1 MGSFFAIC
9 RYAPLSPD
17 WGEVP
22 NPDRSKI
29 EVADSVH
36 MSLHR
41 QPLKEEGFWIQ
52 VEARTKQLPVQEVDS
67 DAGLSVG
74 EDISGKL

>member
-1 MGSFFAIC
+1 
-9 RYAPLSPD
+9 
-17 WGEVP
+17 
-22 NPDRSKI
+22 
-29 EVADSVH
+29 